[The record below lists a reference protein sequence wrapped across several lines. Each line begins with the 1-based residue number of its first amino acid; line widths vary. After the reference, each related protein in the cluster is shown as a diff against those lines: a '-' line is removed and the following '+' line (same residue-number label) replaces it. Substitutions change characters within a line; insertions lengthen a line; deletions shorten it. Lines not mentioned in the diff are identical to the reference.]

1 MNHIELPVYKNQKKI
16 LSMLEKNQALVVE
29 SPTGS
34 GKTTQLPV
42 ILYEAGYARSGVI
55 GITQPRRIAAVS
67 VSEFI
72 ARQSGSSIPGLIGYK
87 MRFAD
92 RTNHE
97 TKIKI
102 MTDGILLQEMK
113 LDPYLSKYSLIVV
126 DEAHERSLNIDFIL
140 GLIKRVMKSR
150 HDFKVIISS
159 ATINA
164 EVFSEYFYNCPVVKI
179 EAQRFPVTLIYDPLI
194 RDTGNAA
201 AGQES
206 ENKDQRT
213 GKKFLY
219 SDPQLK
225 EREKNNKFGSN
236 DNKEELILA
245 KIESI
250 TTRFISERREG
261 DILIFLPGEKTIK
274 ECIKRLLFCSAGKYL
289 HLIPLYGRLGKEE
302 QEKVFEDAPAGK
314 TKVVVS
320 TNIAETSV
328 TIDGITAVIDSGL
341 AKLNW
346 YNPRTFTSSLIESPV
361 SIASANQR
369 KGRAGRTRE
378 GTCYRLY
385 TRKDF
390 ESRPLYTTE
399 EIFRTDLSE
408 VILRMADLGITDF
421 EDFDF
426 IAPPEKEALISGIE
440 TLKLLDALNEDR
452 TLSNTGKLMT
462 EFPLAPRQSRIIVE
476 AILHYPE
483 IIRETVIAAAF
494 LSTQSPYVLPPG
506 EETDA
511 RRAHHR
517 FRDDSGDF
525 VSYIKLFK
533 SYSDSSNKAKFC
545 EKNYLDDRA
554 MAEIINVTAQLEE
567 IIASMKVPVHQRDSQ
582 PLSADETDD
591 YLCCIGLGMIQFVCV
606 REGHSHGHERKMES
620 YRSLTADKIII
631 HPGSVM
637 FREYP
642 PFIVAGEIVRT
653 SRMYAM
659 SVSPISKIVLKRLSD
674 YLQNK
679 KPEIKY
685 DIFAGMEEFT
695 NARHE
700 KSDKLKDGTM
710 NARARTKKL
719 RDFTNNIKIC
729 GEVFE
734 IITVKGKKT
743 VLLPW
748 EKLSLI
754 RDKIPLAASDIPY
767 REGSG
772 GGFGNYNDNVY
783 KKLKGKILINGQ
795 FYLLSGEKLDLI
807 LSLAPALDIERLFSR
822 TWPRKDNFS
831 SKNNLPALINH
842 LDSLVKPVVWKKKS
856 QDLGFLGLFT
866 DGEGNYWLRASRGFY
881 TSLNESLS
889 SLENLIDELGD
900 EADIE
905 QKHIVN
911 QCYRRLSDYL
921 G

>member
-1 MNHIELPVYKNQKKI
+1 MNYIELPVYRNQKKI
-16 LSMLEKNQALVVE
+16 LSALEKNQALVVE

-34 GKTTQLPV
+34 GKTTQLPL
-42 ILYEAGYARSGVI
+42 ILYEAGYANSAMI

-72 ARQSGSSIPGLIGYK
+72 ARQSETSIPGLIGYK

-92 RTNHE
+92 MTNHE

-113 LDPYLSKYSLIVV
+113 LDPWLSKYSLIVV

-140 GLIKRVMKSR
+140 GLIKRVMAGR
-150 HDFKVIISS
+150 HDFKIIISS

-164 EVFSEYFYNCPVVKI
+164 EVFSEYFNNCPVVKI
-179 EAQRFPVTLIYDPLI
+179 EAQRFPVTLIYDPVI
-194 RDTGNAA
+194 KDTGSFAA
-201 AGQES
+201 DWREP
-206 ENKDQRT
+206 ENRIT
-213 GKKFLY
+213 GSRDRGLETTSFFSVSNDKKF
-219 SDPQLK
+219 
-225 EREKNNKFGSN
+225 NKFSSN

-250 TTRFISERREG
+250 TTRFISEKREG
-261 DILIFLPGEKTIK
+261 DILIFLSGEKMIK
-274 ECIKRLLFCSAGKYL
+274 ECINRLTFCSAGKYL

-302 QEKVFEDAPAGK
+302 QEKVFEDAPNNK
-314 TKVVVS
+314 TKVVIS

-390 ESRPLYTTE
+390 ESRSLYTTE

-426 IAPPEKEALISGIE
+426 IASPEKEALISGIE
-440 TLKLLDALNEDR
+440 TLKFLDALENDR
-452 TLSNTGKLMT
+452 TLSNIGKLMT
-462 EFPLAPRQSRIIVE
+462 EFPLAPRHSRIIVE
-476 AILHYPE
+476 AMLHYPDV
-483 IIRETVIAAAF
+483 IRETIIAAAF

-511 RRAHHR
+511 RKAHHR
-517 FRDDSGDF
+517 FRDDNGDF
-525 VSYIKLFK
+525 ISYLKLFK
-533 SYSDSSNKAKFC
+533 AYTDTVNKAKFC
-545 EKNYLDDRA
+545 GNNYLDDRA
-554 MAEIINVTAQLEE
+554 MAEIVNVTAQLEE
-567 IIASMKVPVHQRDSQ
+567 ILASMKIPVHYRNGQ
-582 PLSADETDD
+582 PLSVNEIDD
-591 YLCCIGLGMIQFVCV
+591 YLCCIGYGMIQFVCV
-606 REGHSHGHERKMES
+606 SESHSHGLGRKMGS

-659 SVSPISKIVLKRLSD
+659 SVSPISKTVLKRLSD
-674 YLQNK
+674 HLQNK

-685 DIFAGMEEFT
+685 DIFANIDT
-695 NARHE
+695 APNE
-700 KSDKLKDGTM
+700 K
-710 NARARTKKL
+710 RERTKKT
-719 RDFTNNIKIC
+719 RDFTNNIKIY

-734 IITVKGKKT
+734 IETIKGKKT

-754 RDKIPLAASDIPY
+754 RAKITSAASG
-767 REGSG
+767 GSDSDNR
-772 GGFGNYNDNVY
+772 FENNKDNVY
-783 KKLKGKILINGQ
+783 KNLKGKIIVNNQ
-795 FYLLSGEKLDLI
+795 YNLLSGEKLRLI
-807 LSLAPALDIERLFSR
+807 LSLAPILDVENVFSR
-822 TWPRKDNFS
+822 AWPRKDNFNS
-831 SKNNLPALINH
+831 RDNLPALINQI
-842 LDSLVKPVVWKKKS
+842 DSLVRPVVWKKKS
-856 QDLGFLGLFT
+856 RDLGFLGLFT
-866 DGEGNYWLRASRGFY
+866 DNEGNYWLRASRGFN

-900 EADIE
+900 DVDIE
-905 QKHIVN
+905 QKHAVN
-911 QCYRRLSDYL
+911 QCYRRLSDYIE
-921 G
+921 